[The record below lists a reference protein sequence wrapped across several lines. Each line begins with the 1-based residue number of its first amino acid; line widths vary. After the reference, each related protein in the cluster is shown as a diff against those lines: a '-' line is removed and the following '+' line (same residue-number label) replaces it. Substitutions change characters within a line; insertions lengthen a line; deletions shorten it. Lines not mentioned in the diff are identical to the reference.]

1 MNGHISIIKTIMN
14 NLITFMSEDFKIY
27 ADINGF
33 ERTNALLKSSRSN
46 EPNAEIYRQR
56 SGIVILEKLRITI
69 IELTCPFEI
78 NFNKSQ
84 EFKPR
89 RYNNLRKALI
99 SPRAQ
104 FSLIL
109 FEISTLGFAGKTI
122 KTFSKSL
129 KELKL

>member
-1 MNGHISIIKTIMN
+1 
-14 NLITFMSEDFKIY
+14 MSEDFKIY

-78 NFNKSQ
+78 NFN
-84 EFKPR
+84 
-89 RYNNLRKALI
+89 NLRN
-99 SPRAQ
+99 SNQ
-104 FSLIL
+104 
-109 FEISTLGFAGKTI
+109 EDTTI
-122 KTFSKSL
+122 YAKHSSVL
-129 KELKL
+129 VHNSA

>member
-46 EPNAEIYRQR
+46 EPNTEIYRQR

-109 FEISTLGFAGKTI
+109 FEISTLGFAGKTR